1 MSDQN
6 EWKDRSIPQPDIVAS
21 QDSQF
26 VKSFQKFDVSNPH
39 PGYGKDPNILNEYG
53 HTNYPKMIYPNGKD
67 LPGVIVN
74 SEEEEAA
81 ALGHDKPESSNKP
94 ELKQD
99 GPTVEEYVAAGYKAI
114 NYPPKGYASKSSKEE
129 IEAAVKKQSGS
140 W

>member
-1 MSDQN
+1 MSDHD
-6 EWKDRSIPQPDIVAS
+6 EWKDRSISQPDIVAS

-53 HTNYPKMIYPNGKD
+53 HTQWPKMIYPNGKD

-74 SEEEEAA
+74 SEEEEARYY
-81 ALGHDKPESSNKP
+81 KP

-99 GPTVEEYVAAGYKAI
+99 GPTVEEYVEAGYKAAD
-114 NYPPKGYASKSSKEE
+114 YPPKGYASKSSEEE
-129 IEAAVKKQSGS
+129 IKSAIEKQTSN